1 MRRKVSLFVTII
13 SHLMM
18 TLAYILTAVIVVDV
32 GLAMVFLI
40 WDMFKKLKKI
50 GMRIVLLFNKFRMFI
65 KEGQK

>member
-1 MRRKVSLFVTII
+1 
-13 SHLMM
+13 MM